1 MWHVLFLL
9 LLAADTGPADRLFRE
24 GKFAEAVTAY
34 GRLVNADPSAA
45 DAMAGL
51 GRSLLELH
59 RTADAIQYLERA
71 VRLKPDLV
79 EARLALARAFV
90 ESGNLGPVMSLVEPV
105 YERQPA
111 DPQTLRLMIEGF
123 YGGGYYQRALQ
134 LIGELRKMQPGDLR
148 IRQLYAVSLAK
159 VGRDAEA
166 EAACKALMDEKP
178 EALDPDVTLTWVQIL
193 YEHGRIEAA
202 LPYADKVVAQQPRN
216 PIAALWKA
224 RLLAGSGHTVEA
236 IKEAELSVSLAP
248 GLPFARTLLLELY
261 RKTGR
266 ERDAERETEWLR
278 NFNDRAAAGRGR

>member
-90 ESGNLGPVMSLVEPV
+90 ESGNLAPVMSLVEPV

-111 DPQTLRLMIEGF
+111 DPQTLHLMIEGF

-134 LIGELRKMQPGDLR
+134 LIGELRKMPPRRSAYPATLR
-148 IRQLYAVSLAK
+148 GVAGQGGARRRSGGCLQGAD
-159 VGRDAEA
+159 GR
-166 EAACKALMDEKP
+166 
-178 EALDPDVTLTWVQIL
+178 
-193 YEHGRIEAA
+193 RR
-202 LPYADKVVAQQPRN
+202 PRRSI
-216 PIAALWKA
+216 P
-224 RLLAGSGHTVEA
+224 T
-236 IKEAELSVSLAP
+236 
-248 GLPFARTLLLELY
+248 
-261 RKTGR
+261 
-266 ERDAERETEWLR
+266 
-278 NFNDRAAAGRGR
+278 